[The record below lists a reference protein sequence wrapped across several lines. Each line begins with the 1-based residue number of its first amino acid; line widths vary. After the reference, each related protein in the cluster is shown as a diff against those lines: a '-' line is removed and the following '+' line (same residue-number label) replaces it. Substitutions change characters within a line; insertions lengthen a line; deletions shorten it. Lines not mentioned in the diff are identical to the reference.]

1 MLQVSYNHNNTIY
14 SNMISDSDSSLSGN
28 LDNNNN
34 NNNKLSHDKNDNNN
48 HNVKSGLK
56 RHRDQEESEEDTK
69 DVKAEKRKIAN
80 RKASVACRLRKKI
93 FINELQRQV
102 VELTQK
108 NLIYEKE
115 NEVLRQM
122 LNDKL
127 RLQQLQQQE
136 MRLQQS
142 MNSLSLP
149 AYKNNYRG
157 TSSSSSVLKAVYN
170 NNQMINHHNHT
181 INDTLGMRGLQQQQ
195 SVDRDDD
202 LYALI
207 QQQRQQEQ
215 VIPGISSDGLLKSS
229 YDVLIDNALQ
239 RYRRESGAAQFL

>member
-14 SNMISDSDSSLSGN
+14 STMISDSDSSLSGN
-28 LDNNNN
+28 LDN

-102 VELTQK
+102 MELTQK

-115 NEVLRQM
+115 NEVLRQI

-127 RLQQLQQQE
+127 RLQQQE

-157 TSSSSSVLKAVYN
+157 TSSSSSVLKAV
-170 NNQMINHHNHT
+170 
-181 INDTLGMRGLQQQQ
+181 
-195 SVDRDDD
+195 
-202 LYALI
+202 
-207 QQQRQQEQ
+207 
-215 VIPGISSDGLLKSS
+215 
-229 YDVLIDNALQ
+229 
-239 RYRRESGAAQFL
+239 